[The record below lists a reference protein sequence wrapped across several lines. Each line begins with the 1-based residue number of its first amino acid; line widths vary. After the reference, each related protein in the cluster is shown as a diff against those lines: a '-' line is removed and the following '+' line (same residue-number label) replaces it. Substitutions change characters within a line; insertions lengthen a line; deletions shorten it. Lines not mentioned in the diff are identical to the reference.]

1 MKKIPALML
10 SVSLALGSVT
20 QVHAFTVIDV
30 ANLVQNTRSAILQL
44 EQIQRQVDQL
54 RNQATSLANEAK
66 NLKRLDGD
74 VVDRLRQTTRR
85 VDQLMRRAQGIAFD
99 IESSVQQFEAL
110 YPSQFAQAVSRD
122 QMARDTFKRWQQ
134 SVSALSTT
142 IRVQSQAAQNMADDE
157 ATLGSL
163 VNRSQSAE
171 GALQAAQV
179 TNQLLALHA
188 RQLIQDQQL
197 RIAQD
202 RAMALE
208 QARAVT
214 ANEQARAVRA
224 RFMTRQTR
232 YTPEPIAAAR

>member
-10 SVSLALGSVT
+10 AVSLTLASAPPVD
-20 QVHAFTVIDV
+20 AFTVIDV

-54 RNQATSLANEAK
+54 RNQAKSLANEAK

-74 VVDRLRQTTRR
+74 VVQRLRTSTRR
-85 VDQLMRRAQGIAFD
+85 VDQLMRRARGIAFD
-99 IESSVQQFEAL
+99 IDSSVRQFEKL
-110 YPSQFAQAVSRD
+110 YPAQFAQALSRD
-122 QMARDTFKRWQQ
+122 QMTRDSFTRWQQ

-142 IRVQSQAAQNMADDE
+142 IQVQSQAAQNMTEDE
-157 ATLGSL
+157 ATLESL
-163 VNRSQSAE
+163 VARSQSAE
-171 GALQAAQV
+171 GSLQAAQV

-188 RQLIQDQQL
+188 RQLMQDQQL

-208 QARAVT
+208 QARVVT
-214 ANEQARAVRA
+214 ANEQARAVRS
-224 RFMTRQTR
+224 RFMTGSTR
-232 YTPEPIAAAR
+232 YTPEPIAAVR

>member
-10 SVSLALGSVT
+10 SVSLALSSVT

-74 VVDRLRQTTRR
+74 VIDRLRQTTRR

-122 QMARDTFKRWQQ
+122 QMTRDTFKRWQH

-157 ATLGSL
+157 ATLEGL

-214 ANEQARAVRA
+214 ANEQARAVRE

-232 YTPEPIAAAR
+232 YTPEPIAAVR

>member
-1 MKKIPALML
+1 MKRIPALML
-10 SVSLALGSVT
+10 SVSLAITSV

-30 ANLVQNTRSAILQL
+30 ANLVQNTRSALLQL
-44 EQIQRQVDQL
+44 EQIQRQVEQL
-54 RNQATSLANEAK
+54 RNQAASLANEAK
-66 NLKRLDGD
+66 HLKRLDVD
-74 VVDRLRQTTRR
+74 VLEQLRRSTRR

-99 IESSVQQFEAL
+99 IDASVQQFEAL
-110 YPSQFAQAVSRD
+110 YPAEFAQALSQD
-122 QMARDTFKRWQQ
+122 QLARDTFKRWQH
-134 SVSALSTT
+134 SVSALSTA
-142 IRVQSQAAQNMADDE
+142 IQVQSQAAQNMAEDE
-157 ATLGSL
+157 ATLESL
-163 VNRSQSAE
+163 VRSSQSAE
-171 GALQAAQV
+171 GALQATQV

-232 YTPEPIAAAR
+232 YTPESIAAAR